1 MPEQIKKMTEDENI
15 IKLLFILALPAV
27 ISGLVDTFYNTVDSI
42 FVGQYVGSKALAALS
57 VINVIQLMYVAIGVL
72 FSVGNASIIS
82 RALGA
87 QHPERAVS
95 SLIHSF
101 WAAFFVS
108 NIISFSILMNLD
120 SFLTLIG
127 ASEESLPYARDYG
140 SIILLTGFIL
150 PINNLLLGAFRAKG
164 QAISATYLNIIGAVI
179 NIGLDALF
187 IISFGW
193 GVAGA
198 ALATAIGQG
207 VVFVIAVRRI
217 MKLYNTNLLFHNK
230 SEISTPLLKEIVH
243 VGTPTGLRLILF
255 AGAFSIANVIL
266 KPYGDNYLSAFGIFN
281 RLIMLMSM
289 INISLGIGSQPLIG
303 VNYGAKLYKRVER
316 IIFKTFSVGLV
327 ISILTCI
334 FLWYSPASVFGI
346 FTSDLDIIR
355 ICREISMPQAY
366 TYIGW
371 GIFICIAEALQ
382 AMGHAK
388 ESFWLSLLY
397 PISVIFGFVVFDKL
411 WGLQGVYWAFPFSY
425 LVIGIVASVML
436 IKELRS
442 LNQKQENLKNAF

>member
-1 MPEQIKKMTEDENI
+1 MPQQIKRMTEDENI
-15 IKLLFILALPAV
+15 IKLLFILALPVV
-27 ISGLVDTFYNTVDSI
+27 ISGLVDSFYNTVDSI
-42 FVGQYVGSKALAALS
+42 FVGQYVGGKALAALS
-57 VINVIQLMYVAIGVL
+57 VINVIQLMYISIGVL

-87 QHPERAVS
+87 QHPERAIS

-101 WAAFFVS
+101 WGVFFVS
-108 NIISFSILMNLD
+108 NIISFSILTNLD
-120 SFLTLIG
+120 SFLMLIG

-164 QAISATYLNIIGAVI
+164 QALSATYLTIIGAVI
-179 NIGLDALF
+179 NIALDALF
-187 IISFGW
+187 IIHFGW

-207 VVFVIAVRRI
+207 VVFIIALRRI
-217 MKLYNTNLLFHNK
+217 MKLYNTNFLLHNK
-230 SEISTPLLKEIVH
+230 SEISIPLFKEILH

-255 AGAFSIANVIL
+255 VGVYSVANIIL

-281 RLIMLMSM
+281 RFIMLMTM

-303 VNYGAKLYKRVER
+303 VNYGAKLYKRVQR
-316 IIFKTFSVGLV
+316 IIFKTFSMGLI
-327 ISILTCI
+327 ISILSSI
-334 FLWYSPASVFGI
+334 FLWYSPASMYAI
-346 FTSDLDIIR
+346 FTPDLDIIR
-355 ICREISMPQAY
+355 ICREIAIPHAY

-371 GIFICIAEALQ
+371 GVFICVAESMQ

-388 ESFWLSLLY
+388 ESFWLSISY
-397 PISVIFGFVVFDKL
+397 PIIVIVAFIVFDAI
-411 WGLQGVYWAFPFSY
+411 WGLEGTYWAFPFSY
-425 LVIGIVASVML
+425 LVIGIVSSFML
-436 IKELRS
+436 IKELKS
-442 LNQKQENLKNAF
+442 LNQKQENLRNAF